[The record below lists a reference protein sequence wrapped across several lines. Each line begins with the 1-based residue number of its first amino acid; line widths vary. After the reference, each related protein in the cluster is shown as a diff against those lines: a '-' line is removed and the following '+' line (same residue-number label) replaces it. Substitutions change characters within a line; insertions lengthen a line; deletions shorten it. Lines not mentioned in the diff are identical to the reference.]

1 MNCILSFLS
10 LLFSTSAAARI
21 LEDRY
26 PSDYNLSPRGSLGA
40 VGKEDIFDYVII
52 GGGTAGLAM
61 AARLAESR
69 NNTVAIIE
77 AGGFYEDNPMG
88 NLSEIPAD
96 DIYYTGSSP
105 SDTDPLIDWGFVT
118 TPQAVS
124 INLHMVVFV
133 AERSNS

>member
-1 MNCILSFLS
+1 
-10 LLFSTSAAARI
+10 
-21 LEDRY
+21 
-26 PSDYNLSPRGSLGA
+26 
-40 VGKEDIFDYVII
+40 
-52 GGGTAGLAM
+52 
-61 AARLAESR
+61 
-69 NNTVAIIE
+69 
-77 AGGFYEDNPMG
+77 MG